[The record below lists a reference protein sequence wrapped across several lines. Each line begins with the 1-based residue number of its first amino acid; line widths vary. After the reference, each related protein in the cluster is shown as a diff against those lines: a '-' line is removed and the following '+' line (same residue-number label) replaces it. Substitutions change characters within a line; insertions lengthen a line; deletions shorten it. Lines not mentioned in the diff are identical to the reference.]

1 MPQVTRILRDGQIT
15 WSGTSAATLAL
26 AAGRLAE
33 PFSEAFERLQTWQ
46 REAEGAAADR
56 TEQLILKTMTEDLE
70 ARLRR
75 QHGANARALTL
86 ETLLREVLDAPGAEH
101 LSGQA
106 LTVADVATWVEQL
119 GSDRSTRINQ
129 ALETYRDAVRV
140 HGERVEQLREA
151 LAGHLPGTSADAM
164 DLLPDDQP
172 FAALVDQASNMRQS
186 LDRAA
191 GLIRLEYPNTPID
204 TTLQLDPLSAYRS
217 DGLSEHA
224 ASVRQDVDIRT
235 AEALIV
241 RLLQTSAL
249 APLDHLEALGNLPR
263 RISLRNGEFSVNE
276 QVVARRRS
284 GALAVDD
291 ASGPAAWI
299 PDPDGI
305 ASALRPL
312 RSSDGWTAS
321 SFDRNDFGLDPL
333 PDPEV
338 HGVPSKLKL
347 IVQVGADRD
356 STVAAWLLARK
367 YAGIAAWVQME
378 ESRDLFQRP
387 HFYKGV
393 GQALLAA
400 ATSATEIDIL
410 VVGHSGMQLGGHQT
424 LSGWDPYTLAKSL
437 RTGVFDH
444 DEDPALLPRLR
455 RVSLVACDMHAPS
468 METSF
473 AAEFLKHLVRHP
485 GWTDRAEVTA
495 RTGHVHVAE
504 VEVDEG
510 PMRIMKLTGRLDA
523 QERLTLRHQ
532 MPGDTKLLRMDPS
545 DGGFTVTDV
554 HPDTDDYDVR
564 QWQRPADEL
573 HLMFDSVLRDTV
585 PTPLIRLFTGADGQ
599 VDEARMR
606 RVAADPA
613 EVRVLADDLASAL
626 ASLPESARDAVQ
638 AHELLSHS
646 LAGRV
651 VALDGRVDDRDV
663 PATAVLRDERLM
675 DELARQTLDEDTLG
689 LDAISR
695 TTTEGALRA
704 LRDSGLVAVDAHGH
718 ARLVEQRLQA
728 LVAGDDDARLMRAGA
743 SLLHLSDAEFEAL
756 RVGAGPEGERL
767 LGKAREVRAGFAGQL
782 GSELG
787 SESGSQAEAVA
798 GHGVGLMNTVIA
810 TTQLVQ
816 GWRHMDAAMKGLLVT
831 QTGSIVITPITVKV
845 GQWLREAALSA
856 SLSSTLSAGSKAAWT
871 LESALST
878 IGTALEGGAADLG
891 LSALGL
897 VVIGLQWDEFRK
909 SGQGTDSF
917 AFRNLV
923 ANTTIMTFFTATSL
937 VSAGIQ
943 VGAAFAGGA
952 EAIAGTALGM
962 AAGVAGAAALPL
974 ALLMIAVNGAVGS
987 FMWLEE
993 YGDYIR
999 PSTDLGDLIGAGI
1012 AKFFGIET
1020 DVMKRAEVEK
1030 SAVGAASAR
1039 ERTLDQDRRA
1049 YMAFRGEQLAK
1060 SGYGSIRY
1068 PHLDHAVGHA
1078 TFRVPKQDP
1087 DYTFVL
1093 QDREIPFKDRVL
1105 AGYLAG
1111 QTDRWDSPT
1120 PEGAGARSGTAWLDL
1135 RHHVGY
1141 GRSATADHGPQMFE
1155 LQGAWGQFNG
1165 GADRDVFLLD
1175 GHSHA
1180 DVHGNGGHDEV
1191 DLDARDRLVRIR
1203 HNDRLGGLRLATDD
1217 PDQPA
1222 DHFMDDVLLGI
1233 ESVTIRDALRA
1244 EVSGGP
1250 GDERFDVT
1258 ALQTAITGGG
1268 GRNTYVL
1275 REGNRIA
1282 SASDDAALWSGGVNA
1297 FIDVGGNRPG
1307 SLLLKVDV
1315 PHEDL
1320 SFRRYHGHRL
1330 VIRNGTGD
1338 GAGSLTLEGF
1348 FPRVAAGATA
1358 SAPGTAAAP
1367 ASLFIVDALGTHLTL
1382 VDPRRLDERE
1392 SASATLDKHLFFDA
1406 STPDARRALTGDHGH
1421 TRHHL
1426 ASGSGDFL
1434 LRPRTSM
1441 PMDVTLDVPLDRL
1454 SYRREGDDLV
1464 LIETPSAQAPADV
1477 TPLRLTLPGYARRDW
1492 AASHGQLALWARGT
1506 ADPEN
1511 RAVVKLSHPSP
1522 QDPDEGVL
1530 RAAAPDVA
1538 PGAASTTAASAPVPS
1553 TPTPTSTS
1561 TSTPPRVAGTEAL
1574 TGSDGVD
1581 TYEVATQRHVVIDNT
1596 AMTTTRDILQL
1607 DAMPRRLWR
1616 SGADLVIETEGG
1628 SITVRRHAVEPL
1640 ARHLSMAIDGR
1651 RYALPVI
1658 HDSGVMVY
1666 GPDADDGDIL
1676 ATLPGTHLV
1685 LGAPDAAW
1693 ATAPAARS
1701 VVVASPSAVHRIG
1714 RSIDLRSTETR
1725 SRVILKDFPSWAR
1738 EGSGLQL
1745 RLPDGSAP
1753 QLAPALLDA
1762 AWRDAVERQQRAGLP
1777 DDLFLARAFADDGLW
1792 DAALM
1797 TAVAALRRDLVT
1809 DSTPSERVHPVEAV
1823 QALLRMSGL
1832 PVDIA
1837 DAVRATT
1844 IGQVR
1849 RIRSLL
1855 AALGDGKTWP
1865 SAALLDDYATSTS
1878 VLALSASRHGAMLRR
1893 LVAAQ
1898 RPWAYQEVVLGGDL
1912 SPQALD
1918 AFETWATTRPAG
1930 MPDDDALLDD
1940 LKEFNRLL
1948 LGRPDADEVISAD
1961 TRELLRIALR
1971 VKGRPDEVADQMAR
1985 AMIAVTMDEAWIDGM
2000 LQAGVVDHAVLRA
2013 LWDAK
2018 IPVRDVL
2025 LANANRLAYEG
2036 TGNRSGLIEVRTADA
2051 FRTPETTVSRYV
2063 VNRYLKLDD
2072 NGNDFIVHERPRR
2085 GSPTTCCPARC
2096 STRRGN
2102 RPPRSPRGAGALR
2115 AVREEG
2121 LRPGLGQ
2128 GRRPD
2133 APVALGLRAH
2143 LQPPDAQACLPAR
2156 GALAG
2161 DPFRRLCQTLVAVR
2175 DAGEG
2180 PGHRDAGD
2188 AAGPRQRRTQQPRQ
2202 PGGRRRPG
2210 GRSDGL
2216 AAARG
2221 PPAGV
2226 VVRGRERG
2234 ASRPRIRLQGPR
2246 RLVRMASCPP
2256 ARGSG
2261 RRRRPRHGTLD
2272 AAGAEPARRL
2282 GACRRRHS
2290 VPSLPDRGHPGG
2302 PPGRHLVH
2310 RGELHDGRGRRQPAG
2325 RATPVG
2331 RLRPAG
2337 RAGPAGAGPADRQGG
2352 GPGDRAA
2359 PARRPVAA
2367 GRGRAAGAGQ
2377 TGPCLRAHPAGHGLD
2392 RPPGL
2397 RRLEQRPDPRA
2408 RARPLPV
2415 RCEAVADGEPA
2426 RGRRRAAVD
2435 AGRRGSGTPVRSGPP
2450 SGDLRSRCA
2459 PRGDPSGQRPGPP
2472 GAHRR
2477 RGRHASRS

>member
-1 MPQVTRILRDGQIT
+1 
-15 WSGTSAATLAL
+15 
-26 AAGRLAE
+26 
-33 PFSEAFERLQTWQ
+33 
-46 REAEGAAADR
+46 
-56 TEQLILKTMTEDLE
+56 
-70 ARLRR
+70 
-75 QHGANARALTL
+75 
-86 ETLLREVLDAPGAEH
+86 
-101 LSGQA
+101 
-106 LTVADVATWVEQL
+106 
-119 GSDRSTRINQ
+119 
-129 ALETYRDAVRV
+129 
-140 HGERVEQLREA
+140 
-151 LAGHLPGTSADAM
+151 
-164 DLLPDDQP
+164 
-172 FAALVDQASNMRQS
+172 
-186 LDRAA
+186 
-191 GLIRLEYPNTPID
+191 
-204 TTLQLDPLSAYRS
+204 
-217 DGLSEHA
+217 
-224 ASVRQDVDIRT
+224 
-235 AEALIV
+235 
-241 RLLQTSAL
+241 
-249 APLDHLEALGNLPR
+249 
-263 RISLRNGEFSVNE
+263 
-276 QVVARRRS
+276 
-284 GALAVDD
+284 
-291 ASGPAAWI
+291 
-299 PDPDGI
+299 
-305 ASALRPL
+305 
-312 RSSDGWTAS
+312 
-321 SFDRNDFGLDPL
+321 
-333 PDPEV
+333 
-338 HGVPSKLKL
+338 
-347 IVQVGADRD
+347 
-356 STVAAWLLARK
+356 
-367 YAGIAAWVQME
+367 
-378 ESRDLFQRP
+378 
-387 HFYKGV
+387 
-393 GQALLAA
+393 
-400 ATSATEIDIL
+400 
-410 VVGHSGMQLGGHQT
+410 
-424 LSGWDPYTLAKSL
+424 
-437 RTGVFDH
+437 
-444 DEDPALLPRLR
+444 
-455 RVSLVACDMHAPS
+455 
-468 METSF
+468 
-473 AAEFLKHLVRHP
+473 
-485 GWTDRAEVTA
+485 
-495 RTGHVHVAE
+495 
-504 VEVDEG
+504 
-510 PMRIMKLTGRLDA
+510 
-523 QERLTLRHQ
+523 
-532 MPGDTKLLRMDPS
+532 
-545 DGGFTVTDV
+545 
-554 HPDTDDYDVR
+554 
-564 QWQRPADEL
+564 
-573 HLMFDSVLRDTV
+573 
-585 PTPLIRLFTGADGQ
+585 
-599 VDEARMR
+599 
-606 RVAADPA
+606 
-613 EVRVLADDLASAL
+613 
-626 ASLPESARDAVQ
+626 
-638 AHELLSHS
+638 
-646 LAGRV
+646 
-651 VALDGRVDDRDV
+651 
-663 PATAVLRDERLM
+663 
-675 DELARQTLDEDTLG
+675 
-689 LDAISR
+689 
-695 TTTEGALRA
+695 
-704 LRDSGLVAVDAHGH
+704 
-718 ARLVEQRLQA
+718 
-728 LVAGDDDARLMRAGA
+728 
-743 SLLHLSDAEFEAL
+743 
-756 RVGAGPEGERL
+756 
-767 LGKAREVRAGFAGQL
+767 
-782 GSELG
+782 
-787 SESGSQAEAVA
+787 
-798 GHGVGLMNTVIA
+798 
-810 TTQLVQ
+810 
-816 GWRHMDAAMKGLLVT
+816 
-831 QTGSIVITPITVKV
+831 
-845 GQWLREAALSA
+845 
-856 SLSSTLSAGSKAAWT
+856 
-871 LESALST
+871 
-878 IGTALEGGAADLG
+878 
-891 LSALGL
+891 
-897 VVIGLQWDEFRK
+897 
-909 SGQGTDSF
+909 
-917 AFRNLV
+917 
-923 ANTTIMTFFTATSL
+923 
-937 VSAGIQ
+937 
-943 VGAAFAGGA
+943 
-952 EAIAGTALGM
+952 
-962 AAGVAGAAALPL
+962 
-974 ALLMIAVNGAVGS
+974 MIAVNGAVGS

-1030 SAVGAASAR
+1030 SAVGTASAR

-1111 QTDRWDSPT
+1111 QTDRWESPT

-1203 HNDRLGGLRLATDD
+1203 HDDRLGGLRLATDD

-1477 TPLRLTLPGYARRDW
+1477 TPLRLTLPGYGRRDW

-1538 PGAASTTAASAPVPS
+1538 PGTASTTAASAPVPS
-1553 TPTPTSTS
+1553 TPTPMSTSTSTS

-1581 TYEVATQRHVVIDNT
+1581 TYEVTTQRHVVIDNT

-1640 ARHLSMAIDGR
+1640 ARHLSMTIDGR

-1693 ATAPAARS
+1693 AAAPAARS
-1701 VVVASPSAVHRIG
+1701 VVVASPSAVRRIG
-1714 RSIDLRSTETR
+1714 RSIDLRSDETR
-1725 SRVILKDFPSWAR
+1725 SRVILKDFPTWAR
-1738 EGSGLQL
+1738 EGGGLQL

-1753 QLAPALLDA
+1753 RLAPALLDA

-1837 DAVRATT
+1837 DAVRSTT

-1918 AFETWATTRPAG
+1918 AFETWATTRHAG

-2036 TGNRSGLIEVRTADA
+2036 TGNRSGLIEVRAADA
-2051 FRTPETTVSRYV
+2051 FRTPEATVSRYV

-2072 NGNDFIVHERPRR
+2072 NGNDFIVHDRPRR
-2085 GSPTTCCPARC
+2085 GVTYD
-2096 STRRGN
+2096 
-2102 RPPRSPRGAGALR
+2102 L
-2115 AVREEG
+2115 
-2121 LRPGLGQ
+2121 LPGT
-2128 GRRPD
+2128 
-2133 APVALGLRAH
+2133 V
-2143 LQPPDAQACLPAR
+2143 
-2156 GALAG
+2156 
-2161 DPFRRLCQTLVAVR
+2161 
-2175 DAGEG
+2175 
-2180 PGHRDAGD
+2180 
-2188 AAGPRQRRTQQPRQ
+2188 
-2202 PGGRRRPG
+2202 
-2210 GRSDGL
+2210 
-2216 AAARG
+2216 
-2221 PPAGV
+2221 
-2226 VVRGRERG
+2226 
-2234 ASRPRIRLQGPR
+2234 
-2246 RLVRMASCPP
+2246 
-2256 ARGSG
+2256 
-2261 RRRRPRHGTLD
+2261 LD
-2272 AAGAEPARRL
+2272 AAGQSPAALSPAERARFEQSVRRDFDRDWDKAEDRTPRSPWDSALTFSHLTPKPASRREEHWPATRFAAFAKRSSLYAMLEKGLVTVTQETLPGRDSDGRSSPANLVDGVARAGEATAWRPPADLQRVSSSADGSEALRALEFDFKDPVAVSGWRLALQHEGQLAGGGPVMERWTLQAQNRQGDWVHVDDGIPYRRYRIVGIQEDLPAGTWFTEVSFTTAEVGASPLVARLQSGGYDRRDAQALLALGLQTDKAVERAIELRRL
-2282 GACRRRHS
+2282 GGPLRPDVVARQVLDKRVHVSVLIQRATALIGHLSYGDWSNGRIRDRELAPFRSDVKRSLTESLLAGVDAPPSPPVDEGLGRLSDLVLRAATCDRDALLEAIPLASGLAHQARTGDADDTQAGHEIEAIALSSLSRALRVVLGFWESRREHLSLQIQTAKTIAPSMVADMLSALASGTPYEFRL
-2290 VPSLPDRGHPGG
+2290 PSLDLAETPFTRVHSGSGIRLPLELQTNNLVIVTRQRSAADIQAARDAGLLAVAVTSEEKPAFGALDWRQRADSTGWTTDAPLPAVFNEPGLYMLSHGIAAKRIDGMFAAGIRTPAQLDRAIEFQHA
-2302 PPGRHLVH
+2302 
-2310 RGELHDGRGRRQPAG
+2310 LHDQDLGIAWALSDPRPPLDADTVAWMRRMRQEGLGP
-2325 RATPVG
+2325 TDV
-2331 RLRPAG
+2331 LRILANGVPE
-2337 RAGPAGAGPADRQGG
+2337 RDQGG
-2352 GPGDRAA
+2352 DG
-2359 PARRPVAA
+2359 
-2367 GRGRAAGAGQ
+2367 
-2377 TGPCLRAHPAGHGLD
+2377 TSTT
-2392 RPPGL
+2392 RPPGPQGDEPFPAL
-2397 RRLEQRPDPRA
+2397 RLAAGLVQAMAASDEHPPGVAGAVAMSALRPDAQSQLSPS
-2408 RARPLPV
+2408 
-2415 RCEAVADGEPA
+2415 PA
-2426 RGRRRAAVD
+2426 
-2435 AGRRGSGTPVRSGPP
+2435 
-2450 SGDLRSRCA
+2450 
-2459 PRGDPSGQRPGPP
+2459 
-2472 GAHRR
+2472 
-2477 RGRHASRS
+2477 